1 LREGLKIQRFSVDE
15 PRRRPAPAAPRRAL
29 WLLTACV
36 LLVHAWLLGAWPR
49 RDAPG
54 PDAPAWVFD
63 TRMLAP
69 PAPPPAPPAAA
80 PPRPAAAHGAPK
92 PKRRPPSRPRPKPA
106 AAKVPGPAAQPPAQ
120 ASPVPL
126 PGIDP
131 ALAALVE
138 PQTLDI
144 GPDTGSD
151 AVAAQP
157 ATDGAAREADAPPA
171 PAAPEAHVD
180 EPAAP
185 EPAASA
191 ATPAPGHAG
200 APVRLPPPGTLE
212 FKVAGQVKGFQ
223 YSASARLQWR
233 QEGERYEARQKISA
247 FLLGSRQQ
255 RSEGRI
261 TGAGLAPERFV
272 DEARHERTAQ
282 FDYAAHEVRF
292 SGNAQPAALAQG
304 AQDRLSV
311 FIQLGALLA
320 ADPERYPAGTRI
332 AMTTVSARNV
342 QEWVFTVEGPQ
353 TLDLPVGQ
361 TPALK
366 LQRLPREA
374 DDQKAELW
382 LGTALDYLPVRIRLS
397 EDNGDFADL
406 QLDEHASP

>member
-1 LREGLKIQRFSVDE
+1 VPAVQR
-15 PRRRPAPAAPRRAL
+15 RTL

-36 LLVHAWLLGAWPR
+36 LLAHAWLLGAWPR
-49 RDAPG
+49 HGASESDVSVWA
-54 PDAPAWVFD
+54 FD

-69 PAPPPAPPAAA
+69 PAPPPAAA
-80 PPRPAAAHGAPK
+80 PPRPVATHGAPK
-92 PKRRPPSRPRPKPA
+92 PKRRPPNRPRPKPA
-106 AAKVPGPAAQPPAQ
+106 EAKVPRPAVQPPAQ
-120 ASPVPL
+120 AGAVPL

-138 PQTLDI
+138 PQM
-144 GPDTGSD
+144 PDTGSD
-151 AVAAQP
+151 AVVTQP
-157 ATDGAAREADAPPA
+157 APAGEAQEADAPA
-171 PAAPEAHVD
+171 VPETRAD

-185 EPAASA
+185 ESA
-191 ATPAPGHAG
+191 APTSLSEPEHAG

-212 FKVAGQVKGFQ
+212 FKVAGKVKGFQ

-261 TGAGLAPERFV
+261 TNTGLVPERFI
-272 DEARHERTAQ
+272 DEARHERMAQ
-282 FDYAAHEVRF
+282 FDYAAREVRF

-320 ADPERYPAGTRI
+320 AAPERYPVGTRI

-342 QEWVFTVEGPQ
+342 QEWVFTIEGPQ
-353 TLDLPVGQ
+353 MLDLPVGQ

-374 DDQKAELW
+374 GDQKAELW

>member
-1 LREGLKIQRFSVDE
+1 
-15 PRRRPAPAAPRRAL
+15 
-29 WLLTACV
+29 V

-69 PAPPPAPPAAA
+69 PAPPAAA

-106 AAKVPGPAAQPPAQ
+106 AAKAPEPAAQSSAQ

-144 GPDTGSD
+144 GPDTEPD

-157 ATDGAAREADAPPA
+157 ATDGAAQEAGAPPA
-171 PAAPEAHVD
+171 PAAPEARAD
-180 EPAAP
+180 EPTASIPTP
-185 EPAASA
+185 ES
-191 ATPAPGHAG
+191 GHAG

-292 SGNAQPAALAQG
+292 SGSAQPAALAQG

-320 ADPERYPAGTRI
+320 AAPERYPVGTRI
-332 AMTTVSARNV
+332 AMATVSARNV

-374 DDQKAELW
+374 GDQKAELW